1 MSFAHLHLH
10 TEYSLLDGACRIK
23 KLIPRVKELGQTA
36 VAITDHGAMY
46 GVIDFYRE
54 ANKYGI
60 KPVIGC
66 EVYVANRSRHSKE
79 HMMDWSYHLVL
90 LCENN
95 TGYKNL
101 IKLVSAGFTEGFY
114 KKPRIDKE
122 LLRRHHEGLIAL
134 SACLAGEIPRFLTQN
149 DYDSAKKSAL
159 EYLDIFGEG
168 NYFIE
173 IQDHGY
179 TDQKRI
185 LPNLIK
191 LSKET
196 GIPLVATNDCH
207 YINKDDAKMQ
217 NVLMCI
223 GTNHTVNEENDMAFE
238 TEEFYVKSEEE
249 MREVFSY
256 VPEAIENTQKIA
268 DRCNMTFDFGHT
280 KLPAFKVPDGRD
292 NVEYFES
299 MCKEGLYRRYGDNP
313 SQELWDRLNYELGVI
328 ERMGYVNYYLIVHD
342 FINYAKSVGIPV
354 GPGRGS
360 GAGSICAYCVGI
372 TDIDPIKYHLLFERF
387 LNPERV
393 SMPDF
398 DIDFCYER
406 RQEVIDYVNRKYG
419 EDHVAQIITF
429 GTLAARAAI
438 RDVGRALGMPYQDVD
453 KVAKLVPTDLH
464 MTIEKALTVSP
475 DLKALYDT
483 DPKIYELIDTARRV
497 EGMPRHS
504 SVHAAGVVIAPEPV
518 TEFVPVAKPDESV
531 VTQFTM
537 TTLEELGLLKMDFLG
552 LRNLTAISDC
562 EKAVRKRI
570 PDFDISKVPD
580 DDPKVYEMLTKGLAQ
595 GVFQFESAGM
605 RSVLVG
611 LGPKSIEDLTAVI
624 SLYRPGP
631 MDSIPKYLENSHH
644 PEKVTYKTPLLK
656 PILDVTYG
664 CIVYQEQV
672 MEIVRKL
679 AGYSYGRADLVR
691 RAMSK
696 KKLDVMAQEREYFVH
711 GKFDENGNL
720 ELPGAV
726 RNGVPEKI
734 ANEIFDEMSSFAS
747 YAFNKSHAAAYA
759 TVAYRTAYLKCH
771 FPGEYMAAQLSSVL
785 DNTDKVIEYIGECQK
800 MGLKVLGPDV
810 NKSESGFIWDGE
822 GVRFGLLA
830 VKNLGR
836 GIIRD
841 IVNERN
847 MNGKYKG
854 FTDFCK
860 RAYGRELNKRT
871 LESLIKCGALDCFSV
886 NRRQMLSGYEGILSA
901 IDSEK
906 KSNLS
911 GQMSL
916 FGGFTEEVEEKD
928 NLHNVAEYSL
938 REILNME
945 KETTGLYLSGHPMNE
960 YSAIIDKIGASKVL
974 EIKRMNSDE
983 VGEKRVRLCGI
994 VLGKKTKTT
1003 KSNDMM
1009 AFVTMEDTTGS
1020 LEALVFPKV
1029 LAEYGGII
1037 NVNEAVVV
1045 EARISSR
1052 EDEETK
1058 LVAERFLTV
1067 EQAQKIP
1074 FAAQGFSGYSRQKP
1088 QYQKAEQPVQ
1098 KSAEPEVKAPTKG
1111 LFIRVPSQNS
1121 DEYKKAMD
1129 FLSVFDGLTPLY
1141 INFADTKQTVKA
1153 PTRLWVDTVSEN
1165 GYVVKR
1171 LEKILGEENV
1181 KMR

>member
-1 MSFAHLHLH
+1 MSFVHLHLH

-23 KLIPRVKELGQTA
+23 KLIPRIKELGQNA

-54 ANKYGI
+54 AQKYDI

-66 EVYVANRSRHSKE
+66 EVYVANRSMFSKE
-79 HMMDWSYHLVL
+79 HQLDRSYHLVL

-95 TGYKNL
+95 VGYKNL
-101 IKLVSAGFTEGFY
+101 IKLVSAGFIDGFY
-114 KKPRIDKE
+114 KKPRVDKE
-122 LLRRHHEGLIAL
+122 LLRKHHEGIIAL
-134 SACLAGEIPRFLTQN
+134 SACLAGEVPRQLSNN
-149 DYDSAKKSAL
+149 DYEAAKKAAL

-179 TDQKRI
+179 ADQKRI
-185 LPNLIK
+185 LPGLIRI
-191 LSKET
+191 SKET

-217 NVLMCI
+217 NVLVCI
-223 GTNHTVNEENDMAFE
+223 GTNHVVGEENEMAFE
-238 TEEFYVKSEEE
+238 TDEFYVKSEDE
-249 MREVFSY
+249 MREIFSAF
-256 VPEAIENTQKIA
+256 PEAIENTQKIA
-268 DRCNMTFDFGHT
+268 DRCNMTFEFGHT
-280 KLPAFKVPDGRD
+280 KLPAFNAPDRRD

-299 MCKEGLYRRYGDNP
+299 ICREGLYRRYGENP
-313 SQELWDRLNYELGVI
+313 PPEHWERLNYELGVI
-328 ERMGYVNYYLIVHD
+328 ERMGYVNYYLIVLD
-342 FINYAKSVGIPV
+342 FINYAKGAGIPV

-360 GAGSICAYCVGI
+360 GAGSLCAYCVGI
-372 TDIDPIKYHLLFERF
+372 TDIDPIKYNLLFERF

-398 DIDFCYER
+398 DVDFCYER

-419 EDHVAQIITF
+419 SDHVAQIITF

-438 RDVGRALGMPYQDVD
+438 RDVGRALGMAYQDVD

-464 MTIEKALTVSP
+464 MTIEKALTISQE
-475 DLKALYDT
+475 LRTACEN
-483 DPKIYELIDTARRV
+483 DPKVKELIETAQKV

-504 SVHAAGVVIAPEPV
+504 SVHAAGVVIAPEPI

-562 EKAVRKRI
+562 EKSVRKRI

-580 DDPKVYEMLTKGLAQ
+580 DDPAVYEMLAKGQAQ

-631 MDSIPKYLENSHH
+631 MDSIPKYIENSHH

-696 KKLDVMAQEREYFVH
+696 KKTDVMAQEREYFVH

-726 RNGVPEKI
+726 RNGVSEKI

-759 TVAYRTAYLKCH
+759 VVAYRTAYLKCH
-771 FPGEYMAAQLSSVL
+771 FPGEYMAAQLTSVL

-800 MGLKVLGPDV
+800 MGLEVKGPDV
-810 NKSESGFIWDGE
+810 NVSESGFTWQDGNI
-822 GVRFGLLA
+822 RFGLLA
-830 VKNLGR
+830 IKNLGR
-836 GIIRD
+836 GIIHD
-841 IVNERN
+841 IISEREV
-847 MNGKYKG
+847 NGKYVS

-871 LESLIKCGALDCFSV
+871 IESLIKSGALDCFGV
-886 NRRQMLSGYEGILSA
+886 NRHQMLSGYETLLSN
-901 IDSEK
+901 IDAENK
-906 KSNLS
+906 RNIS

-916 FGGFTEEVEEKD
+916 FGGFEEQVSTDD
-928 NLHNVAEYSL
+928 NLPNVADFTL
-938 REILNME
+938 RERLNME

-960 YSAIIDKIGASKVL
+960 YSGIIGKIGASTVL
-974 EIKRMNSDE
+974 EIKRMASDE
-983 VGEKRVRLCGI
+983 IEGDKRVRLCGI
-994 VLGKKTKTT
+994 VLNKKMKTT
-1003 KSNDMM
+1003 KNNDVM
-1009 AFVTMEDTTGS
+1009 AFVTIEDTTGS
-1020 LEALVFPKV
+1020 LESLVFPRV
-1029 LAEYGGII
+1029 LSEYGGII
-1037 NVNEAVVV
+1037 TVNEAMVL

-1067 EQAQKIP
+1067 EEAQRTP
-1074 FAAQGFSGYSRQKP
+1074 FGPDSRPMYMGGNLKKEKGSAP
-1088 QYQKAEQPVQ
+1088 VAE
-1098 KSAEPEVKAPTKG
+1098 APAKNIENRG
-1111 LFIRVPSQNS
+1111 LFVRVPSMNS
-1121 DEYKKAMD
+1121 REYKKAMD
-1129 FLSVFDGLTPLY
+1129 FLGVFEGLTPLY
-1141 INFADTKQTVKA
+1141 IHFADTKKTVKA
-1153 PTRLWVDTVSEN
+1153 PTRLWVDMAVGD
-1165 GYVVKR
+1165 GYIIKR
-1171 LEKILGEENV
+1171 LGKMIGEENV
-1181 KMR
+1181 KLK

>member
-66 EVYVANRSRHSKE
+66 EVYVANRSRFSKE
-79 HMMDWSYHLVL
+79 HLMDWSYHLVL

-114 KKPRIDKE
+114 KKPRVDKE
-122 LLRRHHEGLIAL
+122 LLKKHHEGLIAL
-134 SACLAGEIPRFLTQN
+134 SACLAGEIPRNLTQN
-149 DYDSAKKSAL
+149 DYETAKKVAL
-159 EYLDIFGEG
+159 EYRDIFGEN

-173 IQDHGY
+173 IQDHGLA
-179 TDQKRI
+179 DQKRI

-217 NVLMCI
+217 NVLVCI
-223 GTNHTVNEENDMAFE
+223 GTNHTVNEDNDMAFE

-249 MREVFSY
+249 MREIFSF
-256 VPEAIENTQKIA
+256 VPEAIDNTQKIA
-268 DRCNMTFDFGHT
+268 DRCNMTFEFGHT
-280 KLPAFKVPDGRD
+280 KLPAFEVPDGRD

-299 MCKEGLYRRYGDNP
+299 MCREGLYRRYGENP
-313 SQELWDRLNYELGVI
+313 SPELWERLNYELGVI

-360 GAGSICAYCVGI
+360 GAGSICAYCIGI

-406 RQEVIDYVNRKYG
+406 RQEVIEYVNRKYG

-438 RDVGRALGMPYQDVD
+438 RDVGRALGMAYQDVD
-453 KVAKLVPTDLH
+453 KVAKLIPTDLH
-464 MTIEKALTVSP
+464 MTIEKALTISSE
-475 DLKALYDT
+475 LKALYDT

-580 DDPKVYEMLTKGLAQ
+580 GDPEVYAMLTKGAAQ

-605 RSVLVG
+605 RSVLMG

-841 IVNERN
+841 IINERQ

-871 LESLIKCGALDCFSV
+871 LESLIKCGALDSFSV
-886 NRRQMLSGYEGILSA
+886 NRRQMLSGYESILSS
-901 IDSEK
+901 IDAEK
-906 KSNLS
+906 KANVS

-916 FGGFTEEVEEKD
+916 FGGFEEEHEEED
-928 NLHNVAEYSL
+928 NLPKVTEYSL
-938 REILNME
+938 RELLNME

-960 YSAIIDKIGASKVL
+960 YSGIIEKIGASKVL
-974 EIKRMNSDE
+974 EIKQMDTE
-983 VGEKRVRLCGI
+983 EGEKRVRLCGI
-994 VLGKKTKTT
+994 VLSKKMKTT
-1003 KSNDMM
+1003 KSNDVM
-1009 AFVTMEDTTGS
+1009 AFVTLEDTTGS
-1020 LEALVFPKV
+1020 LEALVFPRI
-1029 LAEYGGII
+1029 LQESGGII

-1045 EARISSR
+1045 EARVSSR

-1058 LVAERFLTV
+1058 LVAERFFTV
-1067 EQAQKIP
+1067 DEAQRIP
-1074 FAAQGFSGYSRQKP
+1074 FAPNFGYQRKP
-1088 QYQKAEQPVQ
+1088 VSQKAVSEKQLSAPEQK
-1098 KSAEPEVKAPTKG
+1098 KSSASG
-1111 LFIRVPSQNS
+1111 LFIRVPSENS
-1121 DEYKKAMD
+1121 AEYKKAMD
-1129 FLSVFDGLTPLY
+1129 FLAVFEGLTPLY
-1141 INFADTKQTVKA
+1141 IHFSDTKKTVKA
-1153 PTRLWVDTVSEN
+1153 PTKLWVDTNVEN
-1165 GYVVKR
+1165 GYVIKR
-1171 LEKILGEENV
+1171 LGKMIGEENV
-1181 KMR
+1181 VLK

>member
-1 MSFAHLHLH
+1 MSFVHLHLH

-23 KLIPRVKELGQTA
+23 KLMPRIKELGQNS
-36 VAITDHGAMY
+36 VAITDHGVMY

-54 ANKYGI
+54 AQKYGI
-60 KPVIGC
+60 KPIIGC
-66 EVYVANRSRHSKE
+66 EVYVANRSRFSKE
-79 HMMDWSYHLVL
+79 HQLDWSYHLVL
-90 LCENN
+90 LCKNN
-95 TGYKNL
+95 MGYKNL
-101 IKLVSAGFTEGFY
+101 IKLVSAGFIDGFY
-114 KKPRIDKE
+114 KKPRVDKE
-122 LLRRHHEGLIAL
+122 ILKKYHEGIIAL
-134 SACLAGEIPRFLTQN
+134 SACLAGEVPRQLTNN
-149 DYDSAKKSAL
+149 DYEAAKKAAL
-159 EYLDIFGEG
+159 EYQSIFGKD

-179 TDQKRI
+179 DEQKKI
-185 LPNLIK
+185 LPGLIRI
-191 LSKET
+191 SKET

-217 NVLMCI
+217 NVLICI
-223 GTNHTVNEENDMAFE
+223 GTNHVVGEENDMAFK
-238 TEEFYVKSEEE
+238 TDEFYVKSEDE
-249 MREVFSY
+249 MRGIFSAF
-256 VPEAIENTQKIA
+256 PEAIDNTQKIA
-268 DRCNMTFDFGHT
+268 DRCNMTFEFGKT
-280 KLPAFKVPDGRD
+280 KLPAFKAPDGRD

-299 MCKEGLYRRYGDNP
+299 MCKEGLYRRYDNNP
-313 SQELWDRLNYELGVI
+313 TQEHLERLNYELEII

-342 FINYAKSVGIPV
+342 FINYAKGAGIPV

-360 GAGSICAYCVGI
+360 GAGSLCAYCIGI

-398 DIDFCYER
+398 DVDFCYER
-406 RQEVIDYVNRKYG
+406 RQEVIDYVKRKYG
-419 EDHVAQIITF
+419 SDHVAQIITF

-464 MTIEKALTVSP
+464 MTIEKALNISQ
-475 DLKALYDT
+475 DLREAFNSN
-483 DPKIYELIDTARRV
+483 PKVRELIETAQKV

-504 SVHAAGVVIAPEPV
+504 SVHAAGVVIAPEPI

-562 EKAVRKRI
+562 EKNVRKTI

-580 DDPKVYEMLTKGLAQ
+580 DDPEVYEMLSKGQAQ

-631 MDSIPKYLENSHH
+631 MDSIPKYIENSHH

-696 KKLDVMAQEREYFVH
+696 KKTDVMAKEREYFVH
-711 GKFDENGNL
+711 GKFDEDGNL

-726 RNGVPEKI
+726 RNGVPERI

-759 TVAYRTAYLKCH
+759 VVAYRTAYLKCH
-771 FPGEYMAAQLSSVL
+771 FPGEYMAAQLTSVL

-800 MGLKVLGPDV
+800 MGLNIKGPDV
-810 NKSESGFIWDGE
+810 NKSESGFTWQDGNI
-822 GVRFGLLA
+822 RFGLLA
-830 VKNLGR
+830 IKNLGR
-836 GIIRD
+836 GIIND
-841 IVNERN
+841 IVTERKIC
-847 MNGKYKG
+847 GKYIS

-871 LESLIKCGALDCFSV
+871 FESLIKSGALDCFGN
-886 NRRQMLSGYEGILSA
+886 NRNQMLSGYEALLSN
-901 IDSEK
+901 IDAEK
-906 KSNLS
+906 KNNIS

-916 FGGFTEEVEEKD
+916 FGGFEEESFD
-928 NLHNVAEYSL
+928 ADSLPNVADFTL
-938 REILNME
+938 REKLNME

-960 YSAIIDKIGASKVL
+960 YNGIIEKIGASTIL
-974 EIKRMNSDE
+974 EIKQVASYEKASD
-983 VGEKRVRLCGI
+983 KRVRLCGI
-994 VLGKKTKTT
+994 VLSKKMKTT
-1003 KSNDMM
+1003 KNNDVM
-1009 AFVTMEDTTGS
+1009 AFVVIEDTTGS
-1020 LEALVFPKV
+1020 LEALVFPKI
-1029 LAEYGGII
+1029 LSEYGGVIT
-1037 NVNEAVVV
+1037 VNEAIVLD
-1045 EARISSR
+1045 ARVSSR
-1052 EDEETK
+1052 EDEDVK
-1058 LVAERFLTV
+1058 LVAERFLTLD
-1067 EQAQKIP
+1067 EAQRIP
-1074 FAAQGFSGYSRQKP
+1074 FGTDNRSMRMGENLKKDGYGKQTSIL
-1088 QYQKAEQPVQ
+1088 QP
-1098 KSAEPEVKAPTKG
+1098 KTSESKG
-1111 LFIRVPSQNS
+1111 LFVRLPSQNCH
-1121 DEYKKAMD
+1121 EYKMVMN
-1129 FLSVFDGLTPLY
+1129 FLSVFEGLTPLY
-1141 INFADTKQTVKA
+1141 IHFSDTKKTVKA
-1153 PTRLWVDTVSEN
+1153 STKLWVDTTSGN

-1171 LEKILGEENV
+1171 LERMIGEENV